1 MWRNI
6 LSDEGRNIA
15 KRAERAQ
22 EAGDY
27 GLARELYLRAIAKL
41 REASEISQDFK
52 EIGVLRSLVS
62 YYTDRAGALENET
75 GNDDVQGSRLALKPP
90 EKETP
95 ASDIKELLRG
105 SGVSEQ
111 VFKTVLSIAIEIS
124 REGREGH
131 AIGTA
136 FLTGDV
142 ANVMAKS
149 RQLVLNPFEG
159 HNREKRM
166 IIDSETRDDI
176 KEFAQLDGVFV
187 IAGDGVVEA
196 AGRYITIDTGI
207 VKLQRGLGT
216 RHSSVAAITSVT
228 HALGVVVSQSGG
240 IIRIFKDGK
249 IIFTLKP

>member
-27 GLARELYLRAIAKL
+27 GIARELYLRAIAKL
-41 REASEISQDFK
+41 REAAEISQDFK
-52 EIGVLRSLVS
+52 EIGILRSLVS
-62 YYTDRAGALENET
+62 YYTDRVGALENET
-75 GNDDVQGSRLALKPP
+75 SYDNVHGSRLVLKPP

-95 ASDIKELLRG
+95 ASDEKELLRG

-111 VFKTVLSIAIEIS
+111 VFKIVLSIAIEIS

-136 FLTGDV
+136 FLIGD
-142 ANVMAKS
+142 AADVMAKS

-159 HNREKRM
+159 HSREKRM
-166 IIDSETRDDI
+166 ITDSETRDDI

-187 IAGDGVVEA
+187 IAADGAVEA

-228 HALGVVVSQSGG
+228 HALGIVVSQSGG

-249 IIFTLKP
+249 IVFKLKP

>member
-1 MWRNI
+1 MWKNV

-15 KRAERAQ
+15 KRAERAH

-27 GLARELYLRAIAKL
+27 GLAKELYLRAIVKF
-41 REASEISQDFK
+41 REASEISEDFK
-52 EIGVLRSLVS
+52 EVGILRSLVS
-62 YYTDRAGALENET
+62 YYTDRLSVLEKENDS
-75 GNDDVQGSRLALKPP
+75 GNIQGSRLALKPL

-95 ASDIKELLRG
+95 ASDVKELLRG

-111 VFKTVLSIAIEIS
+111 VFKIVLTIAIEIS

-136 FLTGDV
+136 FLVGDA

-159 HNREKRM
+159 HSREQRM
-166 IIDSETRDDI
+166 ITDSETSDNI

-187 IAGDGVVEA
+187 IAADGVVEA

-240 IIRIFKDGK
+240 TIRIFKDGK
-249 IIFTLKP
+249 IVFTLKP